1 MLRRLYL
8 VMEKNGSDVRPSL
21 GDLPV
26 PINDQIESE
35 LEMKK
40 VTLTSYLQN
49 KYNNKEEKK
58 FWFQLG

>member
-1 MLRRLYL
+1 
-8 VMEKNGSDVRPSL
+8 MEKNESDVRSSL

-26 PINDQIESE
+26 PIKDQFGSE

-40 VTLTSYLQN
+40 KTFASYLKN
-49 KYNNKEEKK
+49 KYNKEEKK